1 MFDVID
7 ALEALGAD
15 ADLVGASSVSL
26 DAKLRREGAEPALRS
41 ALLEADARKLETLLR
56 APMSR
61 CILIHPAEEE
71 EIPEEEDEE
80 GEDDGDEEED
90 EVESRK
96 SPKPRPS

>member
-7 ALEALGAD
+7 ALEVLGAD

-26 DAKLRREGAEPALRS
+26 DAVLRRE
-41 ALLEADARKLETLLR
+41 LETLLR